1 MTDNTLITSDI
12 SLSNDDRETF
22 QIFVGKVIP
31 ASDKYKVP
39 GADDPRIFAEI
50 LTASQSSASTITD
63 GLNIINASAEKR
75 YGESFNALTQEEQGG
90 LLDDLQNAT
99 APAIR
104 TIVSIAAQ
112 CYYRDDRVRESL
124 GMEIRSPFPGG
135 FEVEQGDWPLLD
147 AVKEKDKLYRDV

>member
-1 MTDNTLITSDI
+1 MTDDTLITSDI

-75 YGESFNALTQEEQGG
+75 YRESFNALTQEQQIG

-99 APAIR
+99 VPAIR
-104 TIVSIAAQ
+104 TIVSIATQ
-112 CYYRDDRVRESL
+112 CYYRDDRVMESL

-135 FEVEQGDWPLLD
+135 FEVEQGDWSLLD